1 MLPIV
6 ALPGLLLATWAAP
19 PAADLIVENARI
31 HTLNPAQPE
40 ARALAVANGRILAAG
55 DDLSSYA
62 GPRTTR
68 LDLHGATVLP
78 GLIDAHAHLRALGEL
93 LETRDLRHVKTIAE
107 IAAYVRQLAAARRP
121 GEWIV
126 GRNWDQTNWGGQ
138 FPSARD
144 LDAAAARH
152 PVFLGRVDGH
162 AAWVNSLALELAH
175 ITPQTPDP
183 PGGKIIHAAAGRPTG
198 VLVDAAQ
205 GLVRSK
211 IPPTT
216 AEQARRQLALAAGE
230 CSRLGLTTIHDAG
243 TGSLEL
249 DAYRDLM
256 AAGNFPLRIYAMIRG
271 PGPLWH
277 DYLRRGPEIG
287 DSLTVRAIKL
297 FADGAL
303 GSRGAALWQPY
314 TDDPGNTGL
323 LMLSQGEIEKVA
335 HDALAHGFQ
344 VCTHAI
350 GDRAV
355 GTVLDAYAAALGGP
369 NDHRFRI
376 EHAQVVS
383 RPDFQKFKDF
393 SILPSMQP
401 THATSDMRW
410 AAQRLG
416 PDRLA
421 GAYAWRRFLDLG
433 LPVPGG
439 SDTPVEEPNPML
451 GIYAAI
457 TRQDVAGNPPGGW
470 MPEQRMTRGE
480 ALASFTLWAA
490 YAAFEEHVQ
499 GSLEPGKFADFIVLD
514 RDILSVPV
522 REIPQTRVRMTF
534 LGGKLVNEL
543 R

>member
-19 PAADLIVENARI
+19 PSAELIVENARI
-31 HTLNPAQPE
+31 HTLNPAQPA
-40 ARALAVANGRILAAG
+40 ARALAVANGRILAVG
-55 DDLSSYA
+55 DDLSSCA

-93 LETRDLRHVKTIAE
+93 LQTRDLRHVKTIAE
-107 IAAYVRQLAAARRP
+107 IAAYVRQLAATRRP

-138 FPSARD
+138 FPTARD
-144 LDAAAARH
+144 LDAAAPRD

-183 PGGKIIHAAAGRPTG
+183 PGGKIIHDAAGRPTG

-211 IPPTT
+211 IPPPT
-216 AEQARRQLALAAGE
+216 AEQVRRQLTLAARE

-243 TGSLEL
+243 ISSLEL
-249 DAYRDLM
+249 DDYRDLI
-256 AAGNFPLRIYAMIRG
+256 AAGNFPLRIYAMIGG

-287 DSLTVRAIKL
+287 ESLTVRAIKL

-314 TDDPGNTGL
+314 TDDSGNTGL
-323 LMLSQGEIEKVA
+323 LMLSQAEIENVA
-335 HDALAHGFQ
+335 RDALAHGFQ

-355 GTVLDAYAAALGGP
+355 RTVLDAYAAALGGP

-376 EHAQVVS
+376 EHAQIVS
-383 RPDFQKFKDF
+383 LPDFQKFKDF

-410 AAQRLG
+410 AETRLG

-433 LPVPGG
+433 LPIAGG

-470 MPEQRMTRGE
+470 MREQRMTRAE

-514 RDILSVPV
+514 RDIMSVPV
-522 REIPQTRVRMTF
+522 VEIPQTRVRMTF
-534 LGGKLVNEL
+534 LGGRLVNEIK
-543 R
+543 